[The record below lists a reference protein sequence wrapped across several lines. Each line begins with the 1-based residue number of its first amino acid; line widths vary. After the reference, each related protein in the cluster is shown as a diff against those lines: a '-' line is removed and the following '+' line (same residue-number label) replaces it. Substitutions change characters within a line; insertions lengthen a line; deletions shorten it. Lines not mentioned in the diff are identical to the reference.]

1 MHFPVHAHTNVTV
14 MVTTV
19 INELEKFCSGSSE
32 IKLLS
37 QVLRQ
42 QRVCSFLNYMK
53 SAILTMYETREKFMN
68 GMNVFFPKK
77 NEPGSFLENAV
88 NSIMLAPK

>member
-42 QRVCSFLNYMK
+42 QRVCSFFLNDMK
-53 SAILTMYETREKFMN
+53 SVCYPY
-68 GMNVFFPKK
+68 NV
-77 NEPGSFLENAV
+77 
-88 NSIMLAPK
+88 